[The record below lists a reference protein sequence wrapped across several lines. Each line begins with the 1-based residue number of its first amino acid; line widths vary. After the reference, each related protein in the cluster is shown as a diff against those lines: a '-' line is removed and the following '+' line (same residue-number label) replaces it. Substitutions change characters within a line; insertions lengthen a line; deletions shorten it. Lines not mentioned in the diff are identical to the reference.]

1 MESYFLSSRKSML
14 LFRASFSV
22 AENYYWKE
30 GELILKEK
38 HFSAGGNQ
46 FFLFSCQKKQF
57 VLIAEMYILTN
68 ALFRVVEIDFLVNPN
83 HFLHISSETS
93 ASDSF
98 SVYWK
103 RILERILHSGYW
115 RRILS
120 LMETVYSTW
129 KFCSTSGNCHWYEWD
144 QFLKTELIFAGD
156 IF

>member
-1 MESYFLSSRKSML
+1 ML

-98 SVYWK
+98 CP
-103 RILERILHSGYW
+103 
-115 RRILS
+115 
-120 LMETVYSTW
+120 STE
-129 KFCSTSGNCHWYEWD
+129 NV
-144 QFLKTELIFAGD
+144 FLNESFIPAIGEGFYL
-156 IF
+156 